1 MRNSNIAIRKY
12 GLRINCRSGF
22 IYVILSYMNVSVVI
36 PNWNGV
42 YLMEKHLRS
51 VLRAAPEAEI
61 IVADDR
67 STDGSVEY
75 LKKNFPAVIV
85 VARHTHQG
93 FASNVNAG
101 VARARG
107 DIVILLNTDVE
118 PAPDFLAPLLVH
130 FADPDMFAVGCLEK
144 SEEAGKTILRGRGIA
159 RWEKGY
165 YIHSK
170 GEIDCISTAWVSG
183 GSGAFRRS
191 MWKELGGMDTLYNP
205 FYWEDIDL
213 SYRARKAG
221 WKTLF
226 EPKSIIR
233 HYHEEGKIKKEFTPT
248 DVKRIA
254 YRNQYIFI
262 WKNVTDVDILL
273 AHIFWT
279 PIRLLQVM
287 FSSDVLMLEGYGMA
301 IMKIPAI
308 VKHRIFQR
316 RLYNTSDRN
325 LDLSEQ

>member
-1 MRNSNIAIRKY
+1 MRDQKT
-12 GLRINCRSGF
+12 LF
-22 IYVILSYMNVSVVI
+22 TVSIVI

-42 YLMEKHLRS
+42 HLIDKHLPS
-51 VLRAAPEAEI
+51 ILRAAPETEI

-75 LKKNFPAVIV
+75 LKENFPTVLLV
-85 VARHTHQG
+85 EGHKHHG
-93 FASNVNAG
+93 FATNVNAG
-101 VARARG
+101 VTCAKG

-118 PAPDFLAPLLVH
+118 PESGFLAPLLAH
-130 FADPDMFAVGCLEK
+130 FDDPEVFAVGCLEK

-159 RWEKGY
+159 HWEKGY
-165 YIHSK
+165 YIHSR
-170 GEIDCISTAWVSG
+170 GEVNRISTAWVSG

-226 EPKSIIR
+226 EPKSIVN
-233 HYHEEGKIKKEFTPT
+233 HHHEEGKIKREFSSY

-254 YRNQYIFI
+254 YRNQFIFI
-262 WKNVTDVDILL
+262 WKNVSDRSVLL
-273 AHIFWT
+273 PHMVWV
-279 PIRLLQVM
+279 PVRLSQAFLVN
-287 FSSDVLMLEGYGMA
+287 DTLMVQGFLWALKFIG
-301 IMKIPAI
+301 P
-308 VKHRIFQR
+308 IFQKRFTQRKLYR
-316 RLYNTSDRN
+316 RKDTELNIFA
-325 LDLSEQ
+325 